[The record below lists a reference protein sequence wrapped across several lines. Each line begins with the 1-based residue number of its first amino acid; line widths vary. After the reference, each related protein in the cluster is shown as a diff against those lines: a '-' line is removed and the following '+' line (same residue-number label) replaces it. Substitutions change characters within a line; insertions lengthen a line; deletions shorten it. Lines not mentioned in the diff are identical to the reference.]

1 MPSFL
6 GKAGNYGPKYRY
18 EDPELTAWGRKKA
31 FHLGASLRKA
41 IKTDLEEKGQPPD
54 YIVGSSALLRA
65 QQTAYL
71 MFFPKILWIIPYLS
85 ELYTSSL
92 DLENQPADPKTQL
105 TRLKQF
111 GCWDEEDNFINKTT
125 DLRIDDEY
133 YKPELAEKGNVGNTS
148 KFMEWLGEMYGN
160 LCESNDKPL
169 GTPLVFVTHG
179 KFMRELAVQLA
190 TKSPELLNMLF
201 RGNRNGRK
209 DWKNAIT
216 NYVKNYSCIRLVIE
230 PSGDTANVIGLSF
243 FDYPVERVDGVDP
256 YSYEKDID
264 VKRECEI
271 DTCRLQ
277 VCGRYSRNTCN
288 NAEKLGLRA
297 NINAFRTKRNTKR
310 SNSAAPA
317 ERRPSGSY
325 TPLPSLG
332 PVFNATAANAA
343 RRAANMTRRAANAAR
358 QKAEWE
364 EQEATAKRNNTLRKG
379 ALQYASRYVI
389 VNGNGNGNENTEYV
403 VEEE

>member
-1 MPSFL
+1 L
-6 GKAGNYGPKYRY
+6 G
-18 EDPELTAWGRKKA
+18 TA
-31 FHLGASLRKA
+31 LRER
-41 IKTDLEEKGQPPD
+41 IKQDLEEKGQPPD

-92 DLENQPADPKTQL
+92 DVENQPADPKTQL

-111 GCWDEEDNFINKTT
+111 GCWDEEDNFINPKKS

-133 YKPELAEKGNVGNTS
+133 YKPELSNGGNKGNTS
-148 KFMEWLGEMYGN
+148 KFMEWLGEMY
-160 LCESNDKPL
+160 EDFRKSNDKQP
-169 GTPLVFVTHG
+169 GTPLVFVTHD

-201 RGNRNGRK
+201 RGNSNGRK

-216 NYVKNYSCIRLVIE
+216 NKIKNYSCIRLIVE

-243 FDYPVERVDGVDP
+243 FDYPVEPVDGVDP

-288 NAEKLGLRA
+288 NARTKLGIRA
-297 NINAFRTKRNTKR
+297 NINAFRTKRNNNTR
-310 SNSAAPA
+310 RRLSGPYNQLAVPTARPVVTGNLNESNN
-317 ERRPSGSY
+317 EGRP
-325 TPLPSLG
+325 P
-332 PVFNATAANAA
+332 FNATAANAA
-343 RRAANMTRRAANAAR
+343 RRVARESAAAKQKANYIAEQNAL
-358 QKAEWE
+358 QKAE
-364 EQEATAKRNNTLRKG
+364 QVARNAQQKRATG
-379 ALQYASRYVI
+379 YAATRYNPI
-389 VNGNGNGNENTEYV
+389 FPVNGKSRTNSSSSNEYV
-403 VEEE
+403 VVENNS